1 MYIFK
6 CLGRIEK
13 RLRGNNII
21 GLYRSRRMKDERVA
35 IDKLKDAGCHII
47 PMESFL
53 YGFMTTSEHP
63 SFREVSKLVRERI
76 MPQD

>member
-1 MYIFK
+1 
-6 CLGRIEK
+6 
-13 RLRGNNII
+13 
-21 GLYRSRRMKDERVA
+21 MKDERVA